1 VHTVRNPP
9 YVRPV
14 PLEAGRAY
22 RRLCSLFFGQT
33 CRWLTGVLSWT
44 NRRLGQHETETD
56 RAGNHSCHAIRR
68 GSSGR
73 LRPTRN
79 GRARSTTSAASS
91 TIIASTTSELPSTTG
106 QPSTTEQP
114 TTTGQPSTTAAP
126 TTTVRSTS
134 TTVRPA
140 NDYTRL
146 PTKNKV
152 VALTFDAAYDPAP
165 LKDILAAL
173 KEANA
178 EAAFFL
184 TGEFVQ
190 DFPRWT
196 ERIIAGGYPI
206 GNHSYSH
213 PDFTK
218 LSDAAMRKEIDK
230 TAAMLIK
237 LGAADPKPLFRAPY
251 GALSKRVLSVLRR
264 EGYVSVFWTI
274 DTLDWKPE
282 RTPAQ
287 IKATVLGKLQPGTII
302 LMHVGSKQTAR
313 VLPQLLKEIE
323 ARGYGF
329 VNLRE
334 ALPAVA
340 QPGS

>member
-1 VHTVRNPP
+1 MRGWSYSKETGRIDVCLGQTGSWDSMRLARITLGIAAVTLFAG
-9 YVRPV
+9 VA
-14 PLEAGRAY
+14 LGGCALTEAG
-22 RRLCSLFFGQT
+22 
-33 CRWLTGVLSWT
+33 
-44 NRRLGQHETETD
+44 
-56 RAGNHSCHAIRR
+56 
-68 GSSGR
+68 GSS
-73 LRPTRN
+73 
-79 GRARSTTSAASS
+79 STTSAAS
-91 TIIASTTSELPSTTG
+91 TTVVASTTSELPSTTG

-114 TTTGQPSTTAAP
+114 TTTGHPTTTTAP

-140 NDYTRL
+140 KDYTRL
-146 PTKNKV
+146 PTKNEV

-173 KEANA
+173 KEAGA
-178 EAAFFL
+178 EATFFL
-184 TGEFVQ
+184 TGEFAR
-190 DFPRWT
+190 DFQQWT
-196 ERIIAGGYPI
+196 ERIVAEGYPI

-230 TAAMLIK
+230 TGAMLIK

-251 GALSKRVLSVLRR
+251 GALSKRVLSVLRS

-287 IKATVLGKLQPGTII
+287 IKATVLDKLQPGAII
-302 LMHVGSKQTAR
+302 LMHVGSKQTAQ
-313 VLPQLLKEIE
+313 VLPQLVKEIE

-340 QPGS
+340 Q

>member
-1 VHTVRNPP
+1 MRLVQIARGITVITLFAG
-9 YVRPV
+9 VV
-14 PLEAGRAY
+14 LEGCA
-22 RRLCSLFFGQT
+22 LPE
-33 CRWLTGVLSWT
+33 TGGAS
-44 NRRLGQHETETD
+44 
-56 RAGNHSCHAIRR
+56 
-68 GSSGR
+68 
-73 LRPTRN
+73 
-79 GRARSTTSAASS
+79 STTSAAGP
-91 TIIASTTSELPSTTG
+91 TIIASTTSELPSTTVHPG
-106 QPSTTEQP
+106 TTVHP
-114 TTTGQPSTTAAP
+114 TTTAAP

-140 NDYTRL
+140 KDYTRL

-165 LKDILAAL
+165 LKNILAAL

-178 EAAFFL
+178 EATFFL
-184 TGEFVQ
+184 TGEFVR
-190 DFPRWT
+190 DFPQWT
-196 ERIIAGGYPI
+196 ERIIAEGYPI

-230 TAAMLIK
+230 TSAALIK

-251 GALSKRVLSVLRR
+251 GALNKRVLSVLRSK
-264 EGYVSVFWTI
+264 GYVSVFWTI

-287 IKATVLGKLQPGTII
+287 IKATVLDKLQPGAII
-302 LMHVGSKQTAR
+302 LMHVGSKQTSQ

-329 VNLRE
+329 VNLRQ

-340 QPGS
+340 Q

>member
-1 VHTVRNPP
+1 MTLVRFARAIA
-9 YVRPV
+9 VIT
-14 PLEAGRAY
+14 LFAGV
-22 RRLCSLFFGQT
+22 
-33 CRWLTGVLSWT
+33 VLGGCA
-44 NRRLGQHETETD
+44 LPETD
-56 RAGNHSCHAIRR
+56 
-68 GSSGR
+68 GSS
-73 LRPTRN
+73 
-79 GRARSTTSAASS
+79 STTSAAST

-114 TTTGQPSTTAAP
+114 TTTGQPTTTAAP

-140 NDYTRL
+140 KDYTRL

-152 VALTFDAAYDPAP
+152 VGLTFDAAYDPAP

-173 KEANA
+173 REANA
-178 EAAFFL
+178 QATFFL
-184 TGEFVQ
+184 TGEFVR
-190 DFPRWT
+190 DFPEWT
-196 ERIIAGGYPI
+196 KRIVAGGYPI

-218 LSDAAMRKEIDK
+218 LTDAAMRKEIDK
-230 TAAMLIK
+230 TGAILIK

-251 GALSKRVLSVLRR
+251 GALSKRVLSVLRG
-264 EGYVSVFWTI
+264 EGNVSVFWTI

-287 IKATVLGKLQPGTII
+287 IKATVLDKLQPGTII
-302 LMHVGSKQTAR
+302 LMHVGSKQTAQ
-313 VLPQLLKEIE
+313 VLPQLLKEIK
-323 ARGYGF
+323 ARGYGY

-340 QPGS
+340 HPGS